1 MEGYTDHAHR
11 SDGNKSAEK
20 SAEKP
25 SSDMSESL
33 NAETVIA
40 AKEPSLKEEI
50 PLVDEKS
57 GDLAMSIDEL
67 SKQSRD
73 QGDQSAENRDF
84 ESRPDVNTYRSPRC
98 QPDEYRKI
106 EHYDYPRVPD
116 ATSGSSER
124 TDAWNRL
131 FGNRLMDPDPYDK
144 MDPYEER
151 LRVRESETL
160 QAMIKTQKELIKKT
174 RDRESEEILEAEK
187 RNYVVCTQSD
197 LRPERDSRPE
207 RIFQTPERHT
217 PDPDLSGARDRSRDA
232 ERVKERLFDG
242 NRNSSNSEQVHVDRR
257 VTGQELR
264 SEAFP
269 PRLDNEYV
277 APGIGNFPD
286 NIGNVPSPGREEFYP
301 ERRSPFEQR
310 RSPYGAVSENPMPTG
325 PTHFVPGEF
334 LPLEPEQVLT
344 QLFIHTPLIPS
355 CIYGLFG
362 IA

>member
-11 SDGNKSAEK
+11 SDGNRSVEK

-57 GDLAMSIDEL
+57 GDLAMGIDEL
-67 SKQSRD
+67 SKQSHD
-73 QGDQSAENRDF
+73 QGDKSAGNREF
-84 ESRPDVNTYRSPRC
+84 ESRPDGNTYRSPRC

-124 TDAWNRL
+124 TDVWNRL

-217 PDPDLSGARDRSRDA
+217 PDPDQSAARDRSHDVS
-232 ERVKERLFDG
+232 RVKERLFDG

-257 VTGQELR
+257 VTGQELTG
-264 SEAFP
+264 
-269 PRLDNEYV
+269 V
-277 APGIGNFPD
+277 GILPN
-286 NIGNVPSPGREEFYP
+286 NIGNVPNPAGDEFYP
-301 ERRSPFEQR
+301 DRRSPFEQR
-310 RSPYGAVSENPMPTG
+310 RSPYGAVSENPIVTG
-325 PTHFVPGEF
+325 PTHFMPGEF

-344 QLFIHTPLIPS
+344 PLFLHTPLVPS

-362 IA
+362 IGCVFWYLP